1 MVEGEVEVD
10 TSLCKSVDGAP
21 WAIPDNQSCV
31 VRVPYMAGLT
41 KYLYARTVCTT
52 TTQVRLELFRQY
64 LVVNFL
70 LFSIRIFFLIARVRI
85 VRRAWVQLKTN
96 GAYSV
101 PRKHDSEP
109 QRRFGSQ
116 WKAYPSFP

>member
-10 TSLCKSVDGAP
+10 TGLCKSVDGAP

-41 KYLYARTVCTT
+41 KYMYATVCTIT
-52 TTQVRLELFRQY
+52 NQVPLELFGQY

-70 LFSIRIFFLIARVRI
+70 WFSIRIFFFIARVRI
-85 VRRAWVQLKTN
+85 VRRAWVKLKTN

-101 PRKHDSEP
+101 P
-109 QRRFGSQ
+109 
-116 WKAYPSFP
+116 